1 MPEFWEEQAVEDQRD
16 LRKQVVR
23 WCFLFVLL
31 IAFLGFA
38 AWWASSAVHFGAS
51 RVERSTGPSYHVAGT
66 VHDAASGAP
75 VPWAEITDD
84 PAGRPPLFHASADRL
99 GAFELLTIAEP
110 HNIVISALG
119 YRAANLRVGRAWY
132 LWMPKGSEAVV
143 VKLTRE

>member
-23 WCFLFVLL
+23 WSFLLVLL

-38 AWWASSAVHFGAS
+38 AWWASSAIHFSAS
-51 RVERSTGPSYHVAGT
+51 RVERSTGPSYHVAGI
-66 VHDAASGAP
+66 VRDAATGMP
-75 VPWAEITDD
+75 VPWAEIADD
-84 PAGRPPLFHASADRL
+84 PAGRAPLFHASADRL

-110 HNIVISALG
+110 HNVVVSALG

-132 LWMPKGSEAVV
+132 LWMPRGSEQVV
-143 VKLTRE
+143 IKLARD